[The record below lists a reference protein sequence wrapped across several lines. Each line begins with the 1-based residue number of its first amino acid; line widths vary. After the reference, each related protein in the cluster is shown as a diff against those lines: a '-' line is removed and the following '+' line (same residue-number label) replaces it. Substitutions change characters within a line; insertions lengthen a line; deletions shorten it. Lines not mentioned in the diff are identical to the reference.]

1 MNDHTTISNSVRA
14 RRIRA
19 GLSSVNSARGLNN
32 GAKRLLHILRHLDLV
47 IAPLPMKAQHGNS
60 PLIDSY
66 WIYLAIALRVG
77 NHFASAF
84 KANVRPIHAAASV
97 FESKTVAFKVFA
109 HAIKFAH
116 SRHSAAAIHLDVI
129 SPQEIILAIELPPR
143 NVHVH
148 PADSVVVMR
157 RHFFELG
164 KIASS

>member
-66 WIYLAIALRVG
+66 WIYLAVALRVG
-77 NHFASAF
+77 NHFTTAF
-84 KANVRPIHAAASV
+84 QADIGAVHGAANLLDCEA
-97 FESKTVAFKVFA
+97 VALKFFT

-116 SRHSAAAIHLDVI
+116 PRHSPTTIHLDVI
-129 SPQEIILAIELPPR
+129 PPQEIVLAIEFPPGD
-143 NVHVH
+143 VHVH
-148 PADSVVVMR
+148 PADSVVIVR

-164 KIASS
+164 KISSA